1 MSPRSTL
8 EGVAAPSRHQVW
20 RTCFARFD
28 ELAARGPLV
37 VPPQGES
44 GKLTLT
50 YPHSRYAQLGWLCVR
65 LPRVDDGHAGRR
77 ERRCVPRRNV
87 NPCASAIADLAVRK
101 RDRLSS
107 SPRAADE
114 PRVNRGGLLVE
125 WQDAQA
131 EELRSGALMREA
143 RAALSRRPL
152 GGWRIILDTGP
163 FP

>member
-1 MSPRSTL
+1 MTGTPAAAKGAVSR
-8 EGVAAPSRHQVW
+8 VA
-20 RTCFARFD
+20 T
-28 ELAARGPLV
+28 
-37 VPPQGES
+37 
-44 GKLTLT
+44 
-50 YPHSRYAQLGWLCVR
+50 
-65 LPRVDDGHAGRR
+65 
-77 ERRCVPRRNV
+77 V